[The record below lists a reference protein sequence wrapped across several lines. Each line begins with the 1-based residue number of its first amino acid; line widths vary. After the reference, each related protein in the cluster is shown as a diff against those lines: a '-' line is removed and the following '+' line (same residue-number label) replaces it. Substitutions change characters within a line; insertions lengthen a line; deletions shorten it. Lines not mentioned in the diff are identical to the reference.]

1 MFNLRKQKGF
11 TLIEIVLVLVLLGIL
26 SAVAIPK
33 YYDLEAKAETAKVY
47 ALAFQFESEFN
58 SETAALML
66 EGMSCQDAKYKAAD
80 TVGSRYTWNDPN
92 VPGTISVDPSVIY
105 TDSPEMKVFVRA
117 NSTEGRT
124 YVVPSGVIICN
135 NQSATTH

>member
-1 MFNLRKQKGF
+1 MILRKQKGF

-26 SAVAIPK
+26 AAVAIPK

-47 ALAFQFESEFN
+47 ALAYQFESEFN

-66 EGMSCQDAKYKAAD
+66 EGMSCQDAKFKAVD

-92 VPGTISVDPSVIY
+92 VPGTVSIDPSVIY
-105 TDSPEMKVFVRA
+105 TDSPTMNVFVRI
-117 NSTEGRT
+117 NSTKVRT

-135 NQSATTH
+135 KQGTTTP